1 MHTLSTAVDETTG
14 GAAAIGVRCRSA
26 DLAEGDLGAVGGTS
40 GHAHRHDGPP
50 GTPTGRYRRRLAAV
64 LAVVATI
71 LAVELGGAVLSGSLA
86 LLADAGHVLADAGGI
101 ALALG
106 ATSLAQRPPTP
117 RRTFGWQRLEIVA
130 AAVNGLL
137 LCGVAVAVLVEAV
150 RRMATAPP
158 VAGGTMLVVAALG
171 LAGNA
176 LSLRL
181 LHAGQAHSLTV
192 RGAYVEVLGDLVG
205 AAAVV
210 VAAAVI
216 AATGWTRAD
225 AVASAAVG
233 LLILPRALIVLR
245 EAFDVLVEAA
255 PKQVDADR

>member
-1 MHTLSTAVDETTG
+1 VEEAVT
-14 GAAAIGVRCRSA
+14 
-26 DLAEGDLGAVGGTS
+26 
-40 GHAHRHDGPP
+40 
-50 GTPTGRYRRRLAAV
+50 RRR
-64 LAVVATI
+64 
-71 LAVELGGAVLSGSLA
+71 VLSGSLA

-176 LSLRL
+176 VSLRL

-205 AAAVV
+205 AAAVL
-210 VAAAVI
+210 VAAAVRRPGGP
-216 AATGWTRAD
+216 ARTRSPRRR
-225 AVASAAVG
+225 SAC
-233 LLILPRALIVLR
+233 
-245 EAFDVLVEAA
+245 
-255 PKQVDADR
+255 